1 MPAKP
6 ITRWGPPLLGC
17 LLLAPAAHADI
28 LRVPYDYASITE
40 ACGEAVAGDTVA
52 VYPGTY
58 YDEGATV
65 FEGVSVIGMGENPTQ
80 VKVWSSGWGV
90 FSVHRGELPVLIENL
105 TAYQGHSVV
114 LDNHNPQLLIHRCHL
129 VQTYGTFGGN
139 IVHASEGFELR
150 ECWMHCACD
159 DEWCHIHLHLLI
171 FIIYLTSYLFE

>member
-58 YDEGATV
+58 YDERASV
-65 FEGVSVIGMGENPTQ
+65 SAGVSIVGMGADPTQ
-80 VKVWSSGWGV
+80 VKVWPASWGV
-90 FSVHRGELPVLIENL
+90 FDVDSGEWPVLIKNL
-105 TAYQGHSVV
+105 TAYEGHMCVV
-114 LDNHNPQLLIHRCHL
+114 SNLNPQLLIHRCHL
-129 VQTYGTFGGN
+129 VQAYGWN
-139 IVHASEGFELR
+139 VVSSNEDFELR
-150 ECWMHCACD
+150 ECWIHCAC
-159 DEWCHIHLHLLI
+159 ENEYSHMIL
-171 FIIYLTSYLFE
+171 S